1 MNSNEEGNKFMF
13 ELQCN
18 TKSMVLEQ
26 IIIITPHVD
35 QLASQ
40 HL

>member
-1 MNSNEEGNKFMF
+1 MF

-18 TKSMVLEQ
+18 TKLMVLEHTT
-26 IIIITPHVD
+26 IIAPHVD

-40 HL
+40 HLYF